1 VIPLLKG
8 GSAFSQDF
16 KHFVIPENF
25 KPAQVLSFIKLSDNH
40 LINNKKLH
48 YSIAEEDDVHF
59 EIDSLT
65 GDIFLSNELDYE
77 TASHFLLQVTI
88 KDYENTPPQNTTVFL
103 SIDVED
109 QNDHSPHFQDDF
121 VVIGIEE
128 NVPVG
133 TLVYTFNAKDGDGS
147 FLNSKIKY
155 SMETN
160 SLGENPFLIHP
171 SYGTLITAFPLDR
184 EITCSVILT
193 VSAIDQAINLTDRK
207 LDSLTAK
214 IVVLDINDN
223 SPIFTSSPLSYVME
237 NVEAGFLVHR
247 IAARDPDEGKNGQ
260 VTYHIL
266 SGNENETF
274 ILDKVTGLL
283 STSLLLDRETQERYN
298 LAIMALDDGIPAL
311 SATQILTVVV
321 LDVNDERPIFLK
333 QTYETAVCENQDPG
347 EFVVMVEAVDRDSGL
362 NSLLH
367 YEILPGSGYGN
378 FRMNSDTGKI
388 VTTISLDRET
398 EETFYIKVLVRDSGT
413 PSLSSTVTVVC
424 KVLDENDYSPKFLF
438 PVSEIY
444 ILENQQPSIVHTVL
458 AVDED
463 KGNNGALRYEIIGGN
478 AGEYFTLNST
488 SGKLLAVRSLDR
500 EDISN
505 FTLVIECHDLGN
517 PPRSS
522 TAQLYIT
529 VLDENDNN
537 PLFAKHH
544 YQISVREDLQE
555 GSAVMELFA
564 SDEDDGL
571 NGEVM
576 YSVIDDTF
584 GAFAIDSVTG
594 SIVTTQILDRETKS
608 VYTFRVVA
616 SDCSP
621 HLPRS
626 TTVSVLVHVEDVNDN
641 DPVFLQN
648 PIKVFVPVETS
659 VNETVATVRAED
671 VDLGPNGSIVFSL
684 IVPGPL
690 FQIDRH
696 TGDIILQEPLVSK
709 DFSTQLLV
717 MAVDQGISPRTA
729 TAMVALFTEEKE
741 EEISFSQ
748 SFYEASV
755 PENSVAGTSL
765 VTVEAYE
772 QKITGESIKYSIFSD
787 KENIFSIHPITGVI
801 TVKKPKFL
809 DYEVK
814 NKVHLLVLAENNGN
828 SVLGEV
834 MVWIQDVN
842 DNAPKF
848 EQSYYK
854 ASVWEGQIPKTDI
867 IQVFATDLDSGL
879 NGETEYSIVSGNE
892 NGAFLIDS
900 SRGILATSTILDYEN
915 TSSYR
920 LVVQASDKGNL
931 RLSGTSIVWIQVV
944 DVNDNAPIVQPL
956 SKVEIPENVLPG
968 FTVTRVSATDAD
980 STPALQFG
988 FIEGNSPGM
997 KFAIDQY
1004 TGVITVVE
1012 PLDFEETAV
1021 YKLGIIVSD
1030 SVHQTEAELTV
1041 LVLDVN
1047 DNQPVFTQDSYQ
1059 VSLPELISVDV
1070 VVLTVS
1076 AVDRDLESNGMISYK
1091 MLSSSEGFAVD
1102 PENGSIFTT
1111 EPVIHLG
1118 KNSTFRLLIEA
1129 KDSGNPALST
1139 VTSVEI
1145 QINDVNDHAPKFTT
1159 AVYNLSVSEDAS
1171 VGERILTFSA
1181 IDCDWAHENTHIEY
1195 SIIDGNADNLFS
1207 VETSLVEL
1215 ETSYRLVGNL
1225 VLSNTLDR
1233 ETASSHYL
1241 VLLASDHGSPSLN
1254 STATVLITVQD
1265 VNDNPPLFNN
1275 LEYHIHVKESIAIG
1289 SRITEVAASDCD
1301 VGANAEITYTISSG
1315 NDKGHFH
1322 LDEKTGSVDLMK
1334 TLDYED
1340 TVKFTLIIQ
1349 ATDGGTDVKN
1359 VAFSVVLVS
1368 VLDDN
1373 DYAPL
1378 FLFPSLNCVVSEN
1391 LPTFSFVCTVK
1402 ALDFDKGAYGHITYS
1417 IQSSCF
1423 AHRDAPRDHDTFFI
1437 DSLSGDI
1444 HTKQMFDYESQN
1456 RYCLIIQAKDKG
1468 DLLATTTVHIDI
1480 EGRDEF
1486 DPVFTQDQYFFN
1498 LPEKNEAGQLLGKVT
1513 ASDKDGGLDGVVH
1526 YSLLKSSPLFCVNQT
1541 SGNIY
1546 LTQTVHRKKNGS
1558 KRKEDT
1564 LELLVKAHSPKI
1576 DSKFTVCTVLVNVSN
1591 SPESYPI
1598 GSAYSLIV
1606 TILVSFIVFLL
1617 VAIGLIALVLRY
1629 KRKDMTNSCVR
1640 KAAASSSAVDLSLA
1654 SEDKVPRDCQKIQS
1668 TESSMLPMGTIA
1680 EWLNLVGIREEEDV
1694 GNPFRHS
1701 DSSGHG
1707 SAEGETAEDEEIK
1720 RINEHPCR
1728 KRNGSPLSERGSQMP
1743 DSGIP
1748 RESGQ
1753 LSCQSGETDVVATCQ
1768 SLESVQALKD
1778 EIGEEACDTNYALN
1792 KMLSQMLRKIQ
1803 TKEKDIITD
1812 FTKEYVLTSNM
1823 QDCQHDS
1830 FATLVIYD
1838 EDLEGSCNQDY
1849 FFSWEPRFQ
1858 PLASVFCDIAE
1869 LKDENVHILSSPKEK
1884 KSNFPPPLITSV
1896 AQPGI
1901 RTVPPRMPNITS
1913 GQAFTKYAR
1922 SPLTHDLG
1930 YPSPTMTPSFSP
1942 SLSLLTAQTPATSP
1956 VMSDGRMIG
1965 TCLIGPNHELATGE

>member
-1 VIPLLKG
+1 
-8 GSAFSQDF
+8 AFSQDF

-398 EETFYIKVLVRDSGT
+398 EETFYIK
-413 PSLSSTVTVVC
+413 
-424 KVLDENDYSPKFLF
+424 
-438 PVSEIY
+438 
-444 ILENQQPSIVHTVL
+444 
-458 AVDED
+458 
-463 KGNNGALRYEIIGGN
+463 
-478 AGEYFTLNST
+478 
-488 SGKLLAVRSLDR
+488 DR

-626 TTVSVLVHVEDVNDN
+626 TTV
-641 DPVFLQN
+641 
-648 PIKVFVPVETS
+648 
-659 VNETVATVRAED
+659 
-671 VDLGPNGSIVFSL
+671 
-684 IVPGPL
+684 
-690 FQIDRH
+690 
-696 TGDIILQEPLVSK
+696 
-709 DFSTQLLV
+709 
-717 MAVDQGISPRTA
+717 M
-729 TAMVALFTEEKE
+729 
-741 EEISFSQ
+741 
-748 SFYEASV
+748 
-755 PENSVAGTSL
+755 
-765 VTVEAYE
+765 
-772 QKITGESIKYSIFSD
+772 
-787 KENIFSIHPITGVI
+787 
-801 TVKKPKFL
+801 
-809 DYEVK
+809 
-814 NKVHLLVLAENNGN
+814 
-828 SVLGEV
+828 

-915 TSSYR
+915 TSSY
-920 LVVQASDKGNL
+920 
-931 RLSGTSIVWIQVV
+931 
-944 DVNDNAPIVQPL
+944 
-956 SKVEIPENVLPG
+956 
-968 FTVTRVSATDAD
+968 
-980 STPALQFG
+980 
-988 FIEGNSPGM
+988 
-997 KFAIDQY
+997 
-1004 TGVITVVE
+1004 
-1012 PLDFEETAV
+1012 
-1021 YKLGIIVSD
+1021 
-1030 SVHQTEAELTV
+1030 
-1041 LVLDVN
+1041 
-1047 DNQPVFTQDSYQ
+1047 
-1059 VSLPELISVDV
+1059 
-1070 VVLTVS
+1070 
-1076 AVDRDLESNGMISYK
+1076 
-1091 MLSSSEGFAVD
+1091 
-1102 PENGSIFTT
+1102 
-1111 EPVIHLG
+1111 
-1118 KNSTFRLLIEA
+1118 
-1129 KDSGNPALST
+1129 
-1139 VTSVEI
+1139 
-1145 QINDVNDHAPKFTT
+1145 
-1159 AVYNLSVSEDAS
+1159 
-1171 VGERILTFSA
+1171 
-1181 IDCDWAHENTHIEY
+1181 
-1195 SIIDGNADNLFS
+1195 
-1207 VETSLVEL
+1207 
-1215 ETSYRLVGNL
+1215 
-1225 VLSNTLDR
+1225 R

-1349 ATDGGTDVKN
+1349 AT
-1359 VAFSVVLVS
+1359 
-1368 VLDDN
+1368 
-1373 DYAPL
+1373 
-1378 FLFPSLNCVVSEN
+1378 
-1391 LPTFSFVCTVK
+1391 
-1402 ALDFDKGAYGHITYS
+1402 
-1417 IQSSCF
+1417 
-1423 AHRDAPRDHDTFFI
+1423 
-1437 DSLSGDI
+1437 
-1444 HTKQMFDYESQN
+1444 
-1456 RYCLIIQAKDKG
+1456 
-1468 DLLATTTVHIDI
+1468 
-1480 EGRDEF
+1480 
-1486 DPVFTQDQYFFN
+1486 
-1498 LPEKNEAGQLLGKVT
+1498 
-1513 ASDKDGGLDGVVH
+1513 
-1526 YSLLKSSPLFCVNQT
+1526 
-1541 SGNIY
+1541 
-1546 LTQTVHRKKNGS
+1546 
-1558 KRKEDT
+1558 
-1564 LELLVKAHSPKI
+1564 
-1576 DSKFTVCTVLVNVSN
+1576 
-1591 SPESYPI
+1591 
-1598 GSAYSLIV
+1598 
-1606 TILVSFIVFLL
+1606 
-1617 VAIGLIALVLRY
+1617 
-1629 KRKDMTNSCVR
+1629 
-1640 KAAASSSAVDLSLA
+1640 
-1654 SEDKVPRDCQKIQS
+1654 
-1668 TESSMLPMGTIA
+1668 
-1680 EWLNLVGIREEEDV
+1680 
-1694 GNPFRHS
+1694 
-1701 DSSGHG
+1701 
-1707 SAEGETAEDEEIK
+1707 
-1720 RINEHPCR
+1720 
-1728 KRNGSPLSERGSQMP
+1728 
-1743 DSGIP
+1743 
-1748 RESGQ
+1748 
-1753 LSCQSGETDVVATCQ
+1753 
-1768 SLESVQALKD
+1768 
-1778 EIGEEACDTNYALN
+1778 
-1792 KMLSQMLRKIQ
+1792 
-1803 TKEKDIITD
+1803 
-1812 FTKEYVLTSNM
+1812 
-1823 QDCQHDS
+1823 
-1830 FATLVIYD
+1830 
-1838 EDLEGSCNQDY
+1838 
-1849 FFSWEPRFQ
+1849 
-1858 PLASVFCDIAE
+1858 
-1869 LKDENVHILSSPKEK
+1869 
-1884 KSNFPPPLITSV
+1884 
-1896 AQPGI
+1896 
-1901 RTVPPRMPNITS
+1901 
-1913 GQAFTKYAR
+1913 
-1922 SPLTHDLG
+1922 
-1930 YPSPTMTPSFSP
+1930 
-1942 SLSLLTAQTPATSP
+1942 
-1956 VMSDGRMIG
+1956 
-1965 TCLIGPNHELATGE
+1965 